1 MSIAVSA
8 VVRPSRT
15 LRSLV
20 LAYGFANLAAAFAV
34 GFLLPERFVCGPLS
48 SLCLLS
54 VAMVLL
60 SSAVRAKKLRQI
72 DISGLG
78 QVRLT
83 VQQDMAWNDVD
94 AMRGADL
101 RGADLR
107 EADMRVADL
116 RVADMREAGEP
127 VALLAGSTVWPQLML
142 LRFGS
147 AGGVVTV
154 VPVLRDSVAPAVF
167 RPLAVALGAIGGRS
181 QPIFG
186 THKIL

>member
-8 VVRPSRT
+8 VVRPSRN

-20 LAYGFANLAAAFAV
+20 LAYGFANFAAAFAV
-34 GFLLPERFVCGPLS
+34 GFLLPERFVLGPLS
-48 SLCLLS
+48 SLCLLA
-54 VAMVLL
+54 VGMVLL
-60 SSAVRAKKLRQI
+60 SSVVRSTKLRQI

-94 AMRGADL
+94 DVRV
-101 RGADLR
+101 
-107 EADMRVADL
+107 ADMRVADM
-116 RVADMREAGEP
+116 RVADMRVADMRVAGEP

-142 LRFGS
+142 LRLGS
-147 AGGVVTV
+147 AGGKVTV

-167 RPLAVALGAIGGRS
+167 RPLAVALGAIGGRGE
-181 QPIFG
+181 PIFG

>member
-1 MSIAVSA
+1 LSIMSIAVSA

-20 LAYGFANLAAAFAV
+20 LAYGFANLAAGFAV
-34 GFLLPERFVCGPLS
+34 GLLLPERFVLGPLS
-48 SLCLLS
+48 GLCFLA
-54 VAMVLL
+54 VGIVLL
-60 SSAVRAKKLRQI
+60 SSAVRAAKMRQI

-94 AMRGADL
+94 RP
-101 RGADLR
+101 
-107 EADMRVADL
+107 V
-116 RVADMREAGEP
+116 AGEP

-142 LRFGS
+142 LRLAG
-147 AGGVVTV
+147 AGGAVTV
-154 VPVLRDSVAPAVF
+154 VPVLRDSVGAGVF
-167 RPLAVALGAIGGRS
+167 RPLAVALGAIGGRG